1 MVGEKGG
8 KVLTGG
14 WKWGRLRTTEDQ
26 PHAGRS
32 RYDVLLG
39 TYSHALDEKGRVVL
53 PAKFRRDLEE
63 GAVLTKG
70 EDGCLELFPN
80 ETWAEEVKEILKDDR
95 RKIEVRRRRRLRFGE
110 AHPITPDKQGRIAI
124 PQELRDFAGMAAGRR
139 SPSSG

>member
-1 MVGEKGG
+1 M
-8 KVLTGG
+8 
-14 WKWGRLRTTEDQ
+14 
-26 PHAGRS
+26 
-32 RYDVLLG
+32 LLG

-80 ETWAEEVKEILKDDR
+80 ETWGEEVKEILSDDR

-124 PQELRDFAGMAAGRR
+124 PQELRDFAGMAAEAEVTLVGVVDRVEIWEPATWVR
-139 SPSSG
+139 ESALAEQDAGES